1 VGIWHSTDEIRRQWT
16 LDKEYVP
23 SMDAQQR
30 ISLLK
35 GWNKAVVR
43 AKRWAALED
52 EE

>member
-1 VGIWHSTDEIRRQWT
+1 MKHWLRTGMLLLAVLLI
-16 LDKEYVP
+16 LAVP

-43 AKRWAALED
+43 AKRWVALED